1 MELLK
6 HIISLPGGFNFLLM
20 IGIAV
25 FGGTVG
31 AKLFQRLR
39 IPQVVGYV
47 TIGLVLGPVLHIIPP
62 QAVESLEPFNLFA
75 LGIIGFLVG
84 GELKKEIFVKFSRQV
99 TMPVPI
105 LVEKVRSSA

>member
-1 MELLK
+1 MEFFK
-6 HIISLPGGFNFLLM
+6 NVISLPQGFNFLLM
-20 IGIAV
+20 IGIAI

-31 AKLFQRLR
+31 AKMFQKLR

-47 TIGLVLGPVLHIIPP
+47 AIGLVLGPVLRIISP

-84 GELKKEIFVKFSRQV
+84 GELKREIFVKFGRQENGAC
-99 TMPVPI
+99 P
-105 LVEKVRSSA
+105 